1 MLRHQR
7 IVHGDPDVT
16 GDVVVEGTYHIGMQ
30 DQAFLGLEAAL
41 AIPDDDGRGVELHVA
56 TQWMHEDR
64 RQIAAC
70 LGLDEEQVRLV
81 LGGVGGAFGAREDIS
96 LQVHT
101 CLLALRLGRP
111 VRMHYSRA
119 ESFLGHVHRHPA
131 TIWMRHHATG
141 DGEIV
146 KIEARFVL
154 DGGAYASTSSAV
166 LLNAITHTQ
175 GPYRCPN
182 AVVDGYAA
190 RTNHL
195 PCGAMRGF
203 GVVQACF
210 AHESQMDRLAAAC
223 GLDPVEIRLRNAM
236 STGDSLITGQVVE
249 SVAPVARCIRE
260 TAALPLPCRRPATP
274 SAFDPMRLP
283 GGAGLTAD
291 VGDVW
296 RGVGWGVSMKN
307 LMYSEGFDD
316 YSTARC
322 RLQVVDGA
330 PQVIAEVR
338 HRRGRPGIRHDRR
351 ADRPHDP
358 RRRRRRHRP
367 GRHADRVVR
376 FDVGVAADVDERGS
390 GRLRVPGRAR
400 GAVRTGRRRP
410 TASTRC
416 ASPSTATTSSTR
428 RARCASPSPRRSAM
442 PCFERTVEY
451 HHRPTEELDEN
462 GQGNCHTAFAFTAHR
477 AVVDVDPELGL
488 VRVVQVATAQD
499 VGRALN
505 PLSVLGQIEGGISQG
520 LGLAVM
526 EEIVQVDGT
535 IRNASFTDYLLPTM
549 LDMPPVVATL
559 VEEPDPQAP
568 LGAKGVGEPPCISV
582 TPAIVA
588 AIRDALRQAD
598 GNSDRADRITRVPV
612 RPQDIALP
620 IGEPP
625 QRFAVA
631 RTAHQCCCE
640 ASSEAISERAC
651 LPSARLTPHDVARPD
666 RACGLAAP
674 CDHPPA
680 GRPNWASTTAGLP
693 RRFEPAGSPSL
704 SLGVLVLADGLPTWH
719 QRLMV
724 VIARRRK
731 PRRRVAPLGGPTPR
745 PRRLRNVPERHHRG
759 DRATGLPARSGRR
772 CGDAPRAAA
781 RDRAISSVIDGIP
794 CTTLNRTLCDL
805 GSVVPQQ
812 VWSVAPLTSARR
824 RGIDL
829 AALYDDARLHRPHQS
844 GTGVLHRACCAALPG
859 KATCRQRGSRS
870 CSPFVSNDPSLPP
883 MVMQQPI
890 VDCSAEGSSPGPT
903 SAFPSVRLGLEAHSR
918 QFHFGPDAEPLDEDR
933 DLAAARCGWELLYL
947 GWYATKKPATGAGHR
962 QGRRRSNAEP
972 HDW

>member
-1 MLRHQR
+1 MRTRPAESRTRARKRPSQWLCAAAVDTTSPSTDQRTGAPVAGGIGDSPVRPDGLAKVAGTFAFSSDLPIDGAVWGATLRSPHPHARIVSIDTSAALAIPGVHAVLTAEDVPGVGTYGLMTADQPVFAGDYVRYVGEPVAAIAADHQETCRRAIAAISVEYDVLSPLLDPEVAIAGTHAPIHPDGNVLRHQR
-7 IVHGDPDVT
+7 IVHGDPDAT
-16 GDVVVEGTYHIGMQ
+16 GDVTVEGTYHIGMQ

-41 AIPDDDGRGVELHVA
+41 AIPDEDGRGVELHVA

-70 LGLDEEQVRLV
+70 LDLPEGQVRLV

-111 VRMHYSRA
+111 VRMHYTRA
-119 ESFLGHVHRHPA
+119 ESFFGHVHRHPA

-141 DGEIV
+141 DGQLV

-223 GLDPVEIRLRNAM
+223 GLDPVAVRLRNVMA
-236 STGDSLITGQVVE
+236 TGDSLITGQVVE
-249 SVAPVARCIRE
+249 SVAPVARCINE
-260 TAALPLPCRRPATP
+260 TAALPLPTGDT
-274 SAFDPMRLP
+274 FDPMQLP
-283 GGAGLTAD
+283 GGAGLTTD
-291 VGDVW
+291 VSDVW

-322 RLQVVDGA
+322 RLQLVDGSPRAALKFAAVEVGQGFVTIAGQIARTILGVDDVVIDRVDTQIGSSGSTSASRQTWMSGGAVDSACRAVREDLFNLVGTDRAVDPLRLAIDGHDVVDTT
-330 PQVIAEVR
+330 
-338 HRRGRPGIRHDRR
+338 
-351 ADRPHDP
+351 
-358 RRRRRRHRP
+358 
-367 GRHADRVVR
+367 
-376 FDVGVAADVDERGS
+376 GS
-390 GRLRVPGRAR
+390 LRVPIAEALGD
-400 GAVRTGRRRP
+400 AVL
-410 TASTRC
+410 
-416 ASPSTATTSSTR
+416 
-428 RARCASPSPRRSAM
+428 
-442 PCFERTVEY
+442 ERTVEY

-477 AVVDVDPELGL
+477 AVVDVDPDLGL

-526 EEIVQVDGT
+526 EEIIQVDGK

-620 IGEPP
+620 
-625 QRFAVA
+625 
-631 RTAHQCCCE
+631 
-640 ASSEAISERAC
+640 
-651 LPSARLTPHDVARPD
+651 
-666 RACGLAAP
+666 
-674 CDHPPA
+674 
-680 GRPNWASTTAGLP
+680 
-693 RRFEPAGSPSL
+693 
-704 SLGVLVLADGLPTWH
+704 
-719 QRLMV
+719 
-724 VIARRRK
+724 
-731 PRRRVAPLGGPTPR
+731 
-745 PRRLRNVPERHHRG
+745 
-759 DRATGLPARSGRR
+759 
-772 CGDAPRAAA
+772 
-781 RDRAISSVIDGIP
+781 
-794 CTTLNRTLCDL
+794 
-805 GSVVPQQ
+805 
-812 VWSVAPLTSARR
+812 
-824 RGIDL
+824 
-829 AALYDDARLHRPHQS
+829 
-844 GTGVLHRACCAALPG
+844 
-859 KATCRQRGSRS
+859 
-870 CSPFVSNDPSLPP
+870 
-883 MVMQQPI
+883 
-890 VDCSAEGSSPGPT
+890 
-903 SAFPSVRLGLEAHSR
+903 
-918 QFHFGPDAEPLDEDR
+918 
-933 DLAAARCGWELLYL
+933 
-947 GWYATKKPATGAGHR
+947 
-962 QGRRRSNAEP
+962 
-972 HDW
+972 DW